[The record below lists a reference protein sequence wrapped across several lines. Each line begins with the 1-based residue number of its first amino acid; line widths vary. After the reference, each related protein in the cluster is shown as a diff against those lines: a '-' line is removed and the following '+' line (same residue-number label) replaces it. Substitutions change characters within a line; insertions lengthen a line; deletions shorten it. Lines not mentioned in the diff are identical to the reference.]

1 MLPSHITEDVMAA
14 SILNNV
20 SALQATRQLGITAN
34 GMKQTI
40 ERLTTGKRINHAS
53 DDATGLAQ
61 ANSLSADS
69 RIASENRKLAN
80 NTYYAAAADD
90 GYLDEATNL
99 VLRAV
104 ELAAGGNDSS
114 SEFSSVI
121 GLATAAAAKATGV
134 TVSLGAI
141 SDATSAKNALTSIAT
156 GRGTVASTMAKAQ
169 SNANLYGIESENKT
183 AQMSNIMDADIGAEV
198 VNLTKWQILGQA
210 GTSALSNAN
219 QSSQTVLGLLR

>member
-20 SALQATRQLGITAN
+20 SALQATRQLGITNA
-34 GMKQTI
+34 GMSKTI
-40 ERLTTGKRINHAS
+40 QRLTTGKRINSAS

-61 ANSLSADS
+61 ANNLSADS
-69 RIASENRKLAN
+69 RVATEKRKIENN
-80 NTYYAAAADD
+80 NYYAAAAQD

-104 ELAAGGNDSS
+104 ELASGGNTTAAEMSS
-114 SEFSSVI
+114 TSTLALAAATKASVTLSAVTD
-121 GLATAAAAKATGV
+121 LATAST
-134 TVSLGAI
+134 
-141 SDATSAKNALTSIAT
+141 ALTAIAT
-156 GRGTVASTMAKAQ
+156 ARATVASAMATAQ

-198 VNLTKWQILGQA
+198 VSLTKWQILSQA

-219 QSSQTVLGLLR
+219 SASQTVLGLLK